1 MNDHLVC
8 TLCKGYYRDAHTV
21 QECLHTFCKKCIYL
35 HARNSGNHKCPSCG
49 DVSLGNNMQNVRAD
63 HTLQSL
69 VGKLFPMYGPGED
82 SKAEVLF
89 YEAKGIKR
97 KAVVPRAPQLQKKN
111 VSPLA
116 PQVPSNNTTNNNNNS
131 SSSSSSSSSNSN
143 SSAKRQKNNPPPPPS
158 SNDKP
163 EDIPFQLVP
172 DKTASKNDILGKYKS
187 EESGASRIWK
197 HCS

>member
-97 KAVVPRAPQLQKKN
+97 KAVVPRAPQLQKKMCSRSLLKYLPITPPPTTTTVAAAAAAAATATLLQN
-111 VSPLA
+111 VKKIIHPLHLH
-116 PQVPSNNTTNNNNNS
+116 PTTN
-131 SSSSSSSSSNSN
+131 
-143 SSAKRQKNNPPPPPS
+143 R
-158 SNDKP
+158 
-163 EDIPFQLVP
+163 
-172 DKTASKNDILGKYKS
+172 KTYLFN
-187 EESGASRIWK
+187 
-197 HCS
+197 

>member
-1 MNDHLVC
+1 
-8 TLCKGYYRDAHTV
+8 
-21 QECLHTFCKKCIYL
+21 
-35 HARNSGNHKCPSCG
+35 
-49 DVSLGNNMQNVRAD
+49 MQNVRAD

-82 SKAEVLF
+82 SKAEALF

-97 KAVVPRAPQLQKKN
+97 KAVVPRAPQQQKKN
-111 VSPLA
+111 VQPLA
-116 PQVPSNNTTNNNNNS
+116 PQVPSNHTTNNNNNS
-131 SSSSSSSSSNSN
+131 SSSSSSGNNN

-172 DKTASKNDILGKYKS
+172 DKTASKNDILGKYKN
-187 EESGASRIWK
+187 ERERASRIWK
-197 HCS
+197 AL